1 MKKIIVSP
9 SILSADFTQMQSA
22 VEQIKQAGAQWVHCD
37 VMDGVFVPNISFGQ
51 KMVGDIRKITDLV
64 LDVHLMI
71 VQPEKY
77 IEEFA
82 KNGADYI
89 TIHYESTDDV
99 EGALKLIRQ
108 CGCKAGL
115 AIKPGTDVDIA
126 EKYLDL
132 IDMMLIMSV
141 EPGFSGQKFKPETI
155 DKMKQF
161 SQMAQGKDII
171 LQGDGGINTENASSL
186 VDSGCTCMVAG
197 NAFFKAE
204 NKAEV
209 VERMKGIK

>member
-1 MKKIIVSP
+1 MNNVIVSP
-9 SILSADFTQMQSA
+9 SILSADFTEMKSA
-22 VEQIKQAGAQWVHCD
+22 IAEIKNSGAQWVHCD

-71 VQPEKY
+71 VNPEKY

-89 TIHYESTDDV
+89 TIHYEATENV
-99 EGALKLIRQ
+99 EEALKLIKQ
-108 CGCKAGL
+108 CGCKVGL
-115 AIKPGTDVDIA
+115 ALKPGTDVA
-126 EKYLDL
+126 VVEQYLDL
-132 IDMMLIMSV
+132 VDMVLLMSV

-155 DKMKQF
+155 DKMKTF
-161 SQMAQGKDII
+161 CQMAKDKNIL
-171 LQGDGGINTENASSL
+171 LQGDGGINVENASTL
-186 VDSGCTCMVAG
+186 VECGCTCLVAG

-209 VERMKGIK
+209 VKKLKGIQ

>member
-1 MKKIIVSP
+1 MNNVIVSP
-9 SILSADFTQMQSA
+9 SILSADFTEMKSA
-22 VEQIKQAGAQWVHCD
+22 IAEIKNAGAQWVHCD

-71 VQPEKY
+71 VNPEKY

-89 TIHYESTDDV
+89 TIHYEATENVAD
-99 EGALKLIRQ
+99 ALKMIRD

-115 AIKPGTDVDIA
+115 ALKPGTDVA
-126 EKYLDL
+126 VVEKYLDL
-132 IDMMLIMSV
+132 VDMVLLMSV
-141 EPGFSGQKFKPETI
+141 EPGFSGQKFKPETL
-155 DKMKQF
+155 DKMKEF
-161 SQMAQGKDII
+161 GKMAQGKNIL
-171 LQGDGGINTENASSL
+171 LQGDGGINMENASTL
-186 VDSGCTCMVAG
+186 VECGCTCLVAG

-204 NKAEV
+204 DKASV
-209 VERMKGIK
+209 VAKLKGEK

>member
-1 MKKIIVSP
+1 MNNVIVSP
-9 SILSADFTQMQSA
+9 SILSADFTEMKSA
-22 VEQIKQAGAQWVHCD
+22 IAEIKNSGAQWVHCD

-71 VQPEKY
+71 VNPEKY

-89 TIHYESTDDV
+89 TIHYEATENV
-99 EGALKLIRQ
+99 EEALKLIKQ
-108 CGCKAGL
+108 CGCKVGL
-115 AIKPGTDVDIA
+115 ALKPGTDVA
-126 EKYLDL
+126 VVEQYLDL
-132 IDMMLIMSV
+132 VDMVLLMSV

-155 DKMKQF
+155 DKMKTF
-161 SQMAQGKDII
+161 CQMAKDKNIL
-171 LQGDGGINTENASSL
+171 LQGDGGINVENASTL
-186 VDSGCTCMVAG
+186 VECGCTCLVAG

-209 VERMKGIK
+209 VKKLKGMQ

>member
-1 MKKIIVSP
+1 MNNVIVSP
-9 SILSADFTQMQSA
+9 SILSADFTEMKSA
-22 VEQIKQAGAQWVHCD
+22 IAEIKDSGAQWVHCD

-71 VQPEKY
+71 VNPEKY

-89 TIHYESTDDV
+89 TIHYEATEKV
-99 EGALKLIRQ
+99 EESLKLIKQ
-108 CGCKAGL
+108 CGCKVGL
-115 AIKPGTDVDIA
+115 ALKPGTDVA
-126 EKYLDL
+126 VVEKYLDL
-132 IDMMLIMSV
+132 VDMVLLMSV
-141 EPGFSGQKFKPETI
+141 EPGFSGQKFKSETI
-155 DKMKQF
+155 DKMKTF
-161 SQMAQGKDII
+161 TQMAKDKNIL
-171 LQGDGGINTENASSL
+171 LQGDGGINMENAATL
-186 VDSGCTCMVAG
+186 VECGCTCLVAG

-209 VERMKGIK
+209 VKKLKGIQ

>member
-1 MKKIIVSP
+1 MNNVIVSP
-9 SILSADFTQMQSA
+9 SILSADFTEMKSA
-22 VEQIKQAGAQWVHCD
+22 IAEIKNAGAQWVHCD

-71 VQPEKY
+71 VNPEKY

-89 TIHYESTDDV
+89 TIHYEATENVAD
-99 EGALKLIRQ
+99 ALKMIRG

-115 AIKPGTDVDIA
+115 ALKPGTDVA
-126 EKYLDL
+126 VVEKYLDL
-132 IDMMLIMSV
+132 VDMVLLMSV
-141 EPGFSGQKFKPETI
+141 EPGFSGQKFKPETL
-155 DKMKQF
+155 DKMKEF
-161 SQMAQGKDII
+161 GKMAQGKNIL
-171 LQGDGGINTENASSL
+171 LQGDGGINMENASTL
-186 VDSGCTCMVAG
+186 VQCGCTCLVAG

-204 NKAEV
+204 DKASV
-209 VERMKGIK
+209 VAKLKGEK

>member
-1 MKKIIVSP
+1 MNNVIVSP
-9 SILSADFTQMQSA
+9 SILSADFTEMKSA
-22 VEQIKQAGAQWVHCD
+22 IAEIKDSGAQWVHCD

-71 VQPEKY
+71 VNPEKY

-89 TIHYESTDDV
+89 TIHYEATEKV
-99 EGALKLIRQ
+99 EESLKLIKQ
-108 CGCKAGL
+108 CGCKVGL
-115 AIKPGTDVDIA
+115 ALKPGTDVA
-126 EKYLDL
+126 VVEKYLDL
-132 IDMMLIMSV
+132 VDMVLLMSV

-155 DKMKQF
+155 DKMKTF
-161 SQMAQGKDII
+161 TQMAKDKNIL
-171 LQGDGGINTENASSL
+171 LQGDGGINMENAATL
-186 VDSGCTCMVAG
+186 VECGCTCLVAG

-209 VERMKGIK
+209 VKKLKGIQ

>member
-1 MKKIIVSP
+1 MNNVIVSP
-9 SILSADFTQMQSA
+9 SILSADFTEIKSA
-22 VEQIKQAGAQWVHCD
+22 IAEIKNAGAQWVHCD

-71 VQPEKY
+71 VNPEKY

-89 TIHYESTDDV
+89 TIQYEATENV
-99 EGALKLIRQ
+99 EQALKMIKN

-115 AIKPGTDVDIA
+115 ALKPGTDVKVA

-155 DKMKQF
+155 DKMKEF
-161 SQMAQGKDII
+161 CQMAKGKNIL
-171 LQGDGGINTENASSL
+171 LQGDGGINMENAATL
-186 VDSGCTCMVAG
+186 VECGCTCLVAG

-204 NKAEV
+204 DKTQV
-209 VERMKGIK
+209 VEKLKGIK

>member
-1 MKKIIVSP
+1 MNNVIVSP
-9 SILSADFTQMQSA
+9 SILSADFTEMKSA
-22 VEQIKQAGAQWVHCD
+22 IAEIKNSGAQWVHCD

-71 VQPEKY
+71 VNPEKY

-89 TIHYESTDDV
+89 TIHYEATENV
-99 EGALKLIRQ
+99 EDALKLIKQ
-108 CGCKAGL
+108 CGCKVGL
-115 AIKPGTDVDIA
+115 ALKPGTDVA
-126 EKYLDL
+126 VVEKYLDL
-132 IDMMLIMSV
+132 VDMVLLMSV

-155 DKMKQF
+155 DKMKTF
-161 SQMAQGKDII
+161 TQMAKGKNIL
-171 LQGDGGINTENASSL
+171 LQGDGGINMENAATL
-186 VDSGCTCMVAG
+186 VECGCTCLVAG

-209 VERMKGIK
+209 VKKLKGIQ

>member
-1 MKKIIVSP
+1 MNNVIVSP
-9 SILSADFTQMQSA
+9 SILSADFTEMKSA
-22 VEQIKQAGAQWVHCD
+22 IAEIKNAGAQWVHCD

-71 VQPEKY
+71 VNPEKY

-89 TIHYESTDDV
+89 TIHYEATENV
-99 EGALKLIRQ
+99 EQALKMIKN

-115 AIKPGTDVDIA
+115 ALKPGTDVKVA

-155 DKMKQF
+155 DKMKEF
-161 SQMAQGKDII
+161 DQMAKGKNIL
-171 LQGDGGINTENASSL
+171 LQGDGGINMENAATL
-186 VDSGCTCMVAG
+186 VECGCTCLVAG

-204 NKAEV
+204 DKAQV
-209 VERMKGIK
+209 VEKLKGIK

>member
-1 MKKIIVSP
+1 MNNVIVSP
-9 SILSADFTQMQSA
+9 SILSADFTEMKSA
-22 VEQIKQAGAQWVHCD
+22 IAEIKSSGAQWVHCD

-71 VQPEKY
+71 VNPEKY

-89 TIHYESTDDV
+89 TIHYEATENV
-99 EGALKLIRQ
+99 EEALKLIKQ
-108 CGCKAGL
+108 CGCKVGL
-115 AIKPGTDVDIA
+115 ALKPGTDVA
-126 EKYLDL
+126 VVEKYLDL
-132 IDMMLIMSV
+132 VDMVLLMSV

-155 DKMKQF
+155 DKMKTF
-161 SQMAQGKDII
+161 TQMAKGKNIL
-171 LQGDGGINTENASSL
+171 LQGDGGINMENASTL
-186 VDSGCTCMVAG
+186 VECGCTCLVAG

-209 VERMKGIK
+209 VKKLKGIQ

>member
-1 MKKIIVSP
+1 MNNVIVSP
-9 SILSADFTQMQSA
+9 SILSADFTEMKSA
-22 VEQIKQAGAQWVHCD
+22 IAEIKNAGAQWVHCD

-71 VQPEKY
+71 VNPEKY

-89 TIHYESTDDV
+89 TIHYEATKNV
-99 EGALKLIRQ
+99 EQALKMIKN

-115 AIKPGTDVDIA
+115 ALKPGTDVKVA

-141 EPGFSGQKFKPETI
+141 EPGFSGQKFKPETL
-155 DKMKQF
+155 DKMKEF
-161 SQMAQGKDII
+161 GQMAKGKNIL
-171 LQGDGGINTENASSL
+171 LQGDGGINMENAATL
-186 VDSGCTCMVAG
+186 VECGCTCLVAG

-204 NKAEV
+204 DKAQV
-209 VERMKGIK
+209 VEKLKGIK

>member
-1 MKKIIVSP
+1 MNNVIVSP
-9 SILSADFTQMQSA
+9 SILSADFTEMKSA
-22 VEQIKQAGAQWVHCD
+22 IAEIKNAGAQWVHCD

-71 VQPEKY
+71 VNPEKY

-89 TIHYESTDDV
+89 TIHYEATENV
-99 EGALKLIRQ
+99 EQTLKMIKN

-115 AIKPGTDVDIA
+115 ALKPGTDVKVA

-141 EPGFSGQKFKPETI
+141 EPGFSGQKFKPETL
-155 DKMKQF
+155 DKMKEF
-161 SQMAQGKDII
+161 GQMAKGKNIL
-171 LQGDGGINTENASSL
+171 LQGDGGINMENAATL
-186 VDSGCTCMVAG
+186 VECGCTCLVAG

-204 NKAEV
+204 DKAQV
-209 VERMKGIK
+209 VEKLKGIK

>member
-1 MKKIIVSP
+1 MNKVIVSP
-9 SILSADFTQMQSA
+9 SILSADFTEMKSA
-22 VEQIKQAGAQWVHCD
+22 IAEIKNAGAQWVHCD

-71 VQPEKY
+71 VNPEKY

-89 TIHYESTDDV
+89 TIHYEATENVAD
-99 EGALKLIRQ
+99 ALKMIRD

-115 AIKPGTDVDIA
+115 ALKPGTDVA
-126 EKYLDL
+126 VVEKYLDL
-132 IDMMLIMSV
+132 VDMVLLMSV
-141 EPGFSGQKFKPETI
+141 EPGFSGQKFKPETL
-155 DKMKQF
+155 DKMKEF
-161 SQMAQGKDII
+161 GKMAQGKNIL
-171 LQGDGGINTENASSL
+171 LQGDGGINMENASTL
-186 VDSGCTCMVAG
+186 VQCGCTCLVAG

-204 NKAEV
+204 DKASV
-209 VERMKGIK
+209 VAKLKGEK

>member
-1 MKKIIVSP
+1 MNNVIVSP
-9 SILSADFTQMQSA
+9 SILSADFTEMKSA
-22 VEQIKQAGAQWVHCD
+22 IAEIKNAGAQWVHCD

-71 VQPEKY
+71 VNPEKY

-89 TIHYESTDDV
+89 TIHYEATENV
-99 EGALKLIRQ
+99 EQALKMIKN

-115 AIKPGTDVDIA
+115 ALKPGTDVKVV
-126 EKYLDL
+126 EKYIDL

-161 SQMAQGKDII
+161 GQMAKGKNIL
-171 LQGDGGINTENASSL
+171 LQGDGGINMENASTL
-186 VDSGCTCMVAG
+186 VECGCTCLVAG

-204 NKAEV
+204 DKAQV
-209 VERMKGIK
+209 VKKLKGIQ

>member
-1 MKKIIVSP
+1 MNNVIVSP
-9 SILSADFTQMQSA
+9 SILSADFTEMKSA
-22 VEQIKQAGAQWVHCD
+22 IAEIKNSGAQWVHCD

-71 VQPEKY
+71 VNPEKY

-89 TIHYESTDDV
+89 TIHYEATENVKD
-99 EGALKLIRQ
+99 ALKLIKQ
-108 CGCKAGL
+108 CGCKVGL
-115 AIKPGTDVDIA
+115 ALKPGTDVA
-126 EKYLDL
+126 VVEKYLDL
-132 IDMMLIMSV
+132 VDMVLLMSV

-155 DKMKQF
+155 DKMKTF
-161 SQMAQGKDII
+161 TQMAKGKNIL
-171 LQGDGGINTENASSL
+171 LQGDGGINMENAATL
-186 VDSGCTCMVAG
+186 VECGCTCLVAG

-209 VERMKGIK
+209 VKKLKGIQ

>member
-1 MKKIIVSP
+1 MNNVIVSP
-9 SILSADFTQMQSA
+9 SILSADFTEMKSA
-22 VEQIKQAGAQWVHCD
+22 IAEIKSSGAQWVHCD

-71 VQPEKY
+71 VNPEKY

-89 TIHYESTDDV
+89 TIHYEATERV
-99 EGALKLIRQ
+99 EEALKLIKQ
-108 CGCKAGL
+108 CGCKVGL
-115 AIKPGTDVDIA
+115 ALKPGTDVA
-126 EKYLDL
+126 VVEKYLDL
-132 IDMMLIMSV
+132 VDMVLLMSV

-155 DKMKQF
+155 DKMKTF
-161 SQMAQGKDII
+161 TQMAKGKNIL
-171 LQGDGGINTENASSL
+171 LQGDGGINMENAATL
-186 VDSGCTCMVAG
+186 VECGCTCLVAG

-209 VERMKGIK
+209 VKKLKGIQ

>member
-1 MKKIIVSP
+1 MNNVIVSP
-9 SILSADFTQMQSA
+9 SILSADFTEIKSA
-22 VEQIKQAGAQWVHCD
+22 IAEIKNAGAQWVHCD

-71 VQPEKY
+71 VNPEKY

-89 TIHYESTDDV
+89 TIHYEATENV
-99 EGALKLIRQ
+99 EQALKMIKN

-115 AIKPGTDVDIA
+115 ALKPGTDVKVA

-155 DKMKQF
+155 DKMKEF
-161 SQMAQGKDII
+161 CQMAKGKNIL
-171 LQGDGGINTENASSL
+171 LQGDGGINMENAATL
-186 VDSGCTCMVAG
+186 VECGCTCLVAG

-204 NKAEV
+204 DKTQV
-209 VERMKGIK
+209 VEKLKGIK

>member
-1 MKKIIVSP
+1 MNNVIVSP
-9 SILSADFTQMQSA
+9 SILSADFTEMKSA
-22 VEQIKQAGAQWVHCD
+22 IAEIKNAGAQWVHCD

-71 VQPEKY
+71 VNPEKY

-89 TIHYESTDDV
+89 TIHYEATENV
-99 EGALKLIRQ
+99 EDALKMIKD

-115 AIKPGTDVDIA
+115 ALKPGTDVA
-126 EKYLDL
+126 VVEKYLDL
-132 IDMMLIMSV
+132 VDMVLLMSV
-141 EPGFSGQKFKPETI
+141 EPGFSGQKFKPETL
-155 DKMKQF
+155 DKMKEF
-161 SQMAQGKDII
+161 GKMAQGKNIL
-171 LQGDGGINTENASSL
+171 LQGDGGINMENASTL
-186 VDSGCTCMVAG
+186 VQCGCTCLVAG

-204 NKAEV
+204 DKASV
-209 VERMKGIK
+209 VAKLKGEK